1 MKDFELKDL
10 EQTLLMEEKS
20 FGIISKDTY
29 TPFEPGDSDWIEYT
43 LAIVNL
49 YPRSIFPTI
58 GGDLTVR
65 RNSEGNV
72 FDTSICM
79 SNGSHKILRLTIEDV
94 LKILTVGTIRN
105 CQGHEAAGHIVLFH
119 SHHLSYTLFHFFH
132 FHFLTV
138 KDSKTADHFFQLCLV
153 TGAG

>member
-10 EQTLLMEEKS
+10 EQTLLTEEKS
-20 FGIISKDTY
+20 FGIISKDAY

-94 LKILTVGTIRN
+94 LKIMDIFQKNNRELIFDFRQDYRSFDMEKYINRIARLT
-105 CQGHEAAGHIVLFH
+105 E
-119 SHHLSYTLFHFFH
+119 
-132 FHFLTV
+132 
-138 KDSKTADHFFQLCLV
+138 
-153 TGAG
+153 

>member
-65 RNSEGNV
+65 RNSKGNV

-94 LKILTVGTIRN
+94 LKSWIFFRKTIWSLYLISDRITGHLTWKST
-105 CQGHEAAGHIVLFH
+105 
-119 SHHLSYTLFHFFH
+119 
-132 FHFLTV
+132 
-138 KDSKTADHFFQLCLV
+138 
-153 TGAG
+153 

>member
-65 RNSEGNV
+65 RNSKGNV

-94 LKILTVGTIRN
+94 LKIMDIFQKNNRELIFDFRQAYRSFDMEKYINRIARLT
-105 CQGHEAAGHIVLFH
+105 E
-119 SHHLSYTLFHFFH
+119 
-132 FHFLTV
+132 
-138 KDSKTADHFFQLCLV
+138 
-153 TGAG
+153 

>member
-65 RNSEGNV
+65 INSEGNV

-79 SNGSHKILRLTIEDV
+79 RNGSHKILRLTIEDV
-94 LKILTVGTIRN
+94 LKIMDIFQKNNRELIFDFRQDYRSFDMEKYINRIARLT
-105 CQGHEAAGHIVLFH
+105 E
-119 SHHLSYTLFHFFH
+119 
-132 FHFLTV
+132 
-138 KDSKTADHFFQLCLV
+138 
-153 TGAG
+153 

>member
-65 RNSEGNV
+65 RNSKGNV

-94 LKILTVGTIRN
+94 LKIIDIFQKNNLELIFDFRQDYRSFDMEKYINRIARLT
-105 CQGHEAAGHIVLFH
+105 E
-119 SHHLSYTLFHFFH
+119 
-132 FHFLTV
+132 
-138 KDSKTADHFFQLCLV
+138 
-153 TGAG
+153 

>member
-65 RNSEGNV
+65 RNNKGNV

-94 LKILTVGTIRN
+94 LKIMDIFQKNNRELIFDFRQDYRSFDMEKYINRIARLT
-105 CQGHEAAGHIVLFH
+105 E
-119 SHHLSYTLFHFFH
+119 
-132 FHFLTV
+132 
-138 KDSKTADHFFQLCLV
+138 
-153 TGAG
+153 

>member
-65 RNSEGNV
+65 RNSKGNV

-94 LKILTVGTIRN
+94 LKIMDIFQKNNRELIFDFRQDYRSFDMENYINRIARLT
-105 CQGHEAAGHIVLFH
+105 E
-119 SHHLSYTLFHFFH
+119 
-132 FHFLTV
+132 
-138 KDSKTADHFFQLCLV
+138 
-153 TGAG
+153 

>member
-43 LAIVNL
+43 LEIVNL

-65 RNSEGNV
+65 RNSKGNV

-94 LKILTVGTIRN
+94 LKIMDIFQKNNRELIFDFRQDYRSFDMEKYINRIARLT
-105 CQGHEAAGHIVLFH
+105 E
-119 SHHLSYTLFHFFH
+119 
-132 FHFLTV
+132 
-138 KDSKTADHFFQLCLV
+138 
-153 TGAG
+153 

>member
-58 GGDLTVR
+58 GGDLTVH
-65 RNSEGNV
+65 RNSKGNV

-79 SNGSHKILRLTIEDV
+79 SNSSHKILRLTIEDV
-94 LKILTVGTIRN
+94 LKIMDIFQKNNRELIFDFRQDYRSFDMEKYINRIARLT
-105 CQGHEAAGHIVLFH
+105 E
-119 SHHLSYTLFHFFH
+119 
-132 FHFLTV
+132 
-138 KDSKTADHFFQLCLV
+138 
-153 TGAG
+153 

>member
-20 FGIISKDTY
+20 FGIISKETY

-65 RNSEGNV
+65 RNSKGNV

-94 LKILTVGTIRN
+94 LKIMDIFQKNNRELIFDFRQDYRSFDMEKYINRIARLT
-105 CQGHEAAGHIVLFH
+105 E
-119 SHHLSYTLFHFFH
+119 
-132 FHFLTV
+132 
-138 KDSKTADHFFQLCLV
+138 
-153 TGAG
+153 

>member
-65 RNSEGNV
+65 RNSKGNV

-94 LKILTVGTIRN
+94 LKIMDIFQKNNLELIFDFRQDYRSFDMEKYINRIARLT
-105 CQGHEAAGHIVLFH
+105 E
-119 SHHLSYTLFHFFH
+119 
-132 FHFLTV
+132 
-138 KDSKTADHFFQLCLV
+138 
-153 TGAG
+153 

>member
-10 EQTLLMEEKS
+10 EQTLLMEEKR

-65 RNSEGNV
+65 RNSKGNV

-94 LKILTVGTIRN
+94 LKIMDIFQKNNRELIFDFRQDYRSFDMEKYINRIARLT
-105 CQGHEAAGHIVLFH
+105 E
-119 SHHLSYTLFHFFH
+119 
-132 FHFLTV
+132 
-138 KDSKTADHFFQLCLV
+138 
-153 TGAG
+153 

>member
-20 FGIISKDTY
+20 FGIISNDTY

-65 RNSEGNV
+65 RNSKGNV

-94 LKILTVGTIRN
+94 LKIMDIFQKNNRELIFDFRQDYRSFDMEKYINRIARLT
-105 CQGHEAAGHIVLFH
+105 E
-119 SHHLSYTLFHFFH
+119 
-132 FHFLTV
+132 
-138 KDSKTADHFFQLCLV
+138 
-153 TGAG
+153 

>member
-1 MKDFELKDL
+1 MTAAKFQQNRGNYMKDFELKDL

-65 RNSEGNV
+65 RNSKGNV

-94 LKILTVGTIRN
+94 LKIMDIFQKNNLELIFDFRQDYRSFDMEKYINRIARLT
-105 CQGHEAAGHIVLFH
+105 E
-119 SHHLSYTLFHFFH
+119 
-132 FHFLTV
+132 
-138 KDSKTADHFFQLCLV
+138 
-153 TGAG
+153 

>member
-65 RNSEGNV
+65 RNSKGNV

-94 LKILTVGTIRN
+94 LKIMDIFQKNNRELIFDFRQDYRSFDMEKYINRIARLTV
-105 CQGHEAAGHIVLFH
+105 
-119 SHHLSYTLFHFFH
+119 
-132 FHFLTV
+132 
-138 KDSKTADHFFQLCLV
+138 
-153 TGAG
+153 

>member
-65 RNSEGNV
+65 RNCEGNV

-94 LKILTVGTIRN
+94 LKIMDIFQKNNRELIFDFRQDYRSFDMEKYINRIARLT
-105 CQGHEAAGHIVLFH
+105 E
-119 SHHLSYTLFHFFH
+119 
-132 FHFLTV
+132 
-138 KDSKTADHFFQLCLV
+138 
-153 TGAG
+153 

>member
-94 LKILTVGTIRN
+94 LKIMDLFQKNNRELIFDFRQDYRSFDMEKYINRIARLT
-105 CQGHEAAGHIVLFH
+105 
-119 SHHLSYTLFHFFH
+119 
-132 FHFLTV
+132 
-138 KDSKTADHFFQLCLV
+138 D
-153 TGAG
+153 

>member
-1 MKDFELKDL
+1 
-10 EQTLLMEEKS
+10 MEEKS

-94 LKILTVGTIRN
+94 LKIMDLFQKNNRELIFDFRQDYRSFDMEKYINRIARLT
-105 CQGHEAAGHIVLFH
+105 E
-119 SHHLSYTLFHFFH
+119 
-132 FHFLTV
+132 
-138 KDSKTADHFFQLCLV
+138 
-153 TGAG
+153 

>member
-29 TPFEPGDSDWIEYT
+29 TPFEPRDSDWIEYT

-65 RNSEGNV
+65 RNSKGNV

-94 LKILTVGTIRN
+94 LKIMDIFQKNNRELIFDFRQDYRSFDMEKYINRIARLT
-105 CQGHEAAGHIVLFH
+105 E
-119 SHHLSYTLFHFFH
+119 
-132 FHFLTV
+132 
-138 KDSKTADHFFQLCLV
+138 
-153 TGAG
+153 

>member
-20 FGIISKDTY
+20 FGIISKDAY

-72 FDTSICM
+72 FETSICM

-94 LKILTVGTIRN
+94 LKIMDIFQKNNRELIFDFRQDYRSFDMEKYINRIARLT
-105 CQGHEAAGHIVLFH
+105 E
-119 SHHLSYTLFHFFH
+119 
-132 FHFLTV
+132 
-138 KDSKTADHFFQLCLV
+138 
-153 TGAG
+153 

>member
-1 MKDFELKDL
+1 MTAAKFQQNRGNYMKDFELKDL

-65 RNSEGNV
+65 RNSKGYV

-94 LKILTVGTIRN
+94 LKIMDIFQKNNRELIFDFRQDYRSFDMEKYINRIARLT
-105 CQGHEAAGHIVLFH
+105 E
-119 SHHLSYTLFHFFH
+119 
-132 FHFLTV
+132 
-138 KDSKTADHFFQLCLV
+138 
-153 TGAG
+153 

>member
-29 TPFEPGDSDWIEYT
+29 TPFEPGDSDWIAYT

-65 RNSEGNV
+65 RNSKGNV

-94 LKILTVGTIRN
+94 LKIMDIFQKNNLELIFDFRQDYRSFDMEKYINRIARLT
-105 CQGHEAAGHIVLFH
+105 E
-119 SHHLSYTLFHFFH
+119 
-132 FHFLTV
+132 
-138 KDSKTADHFFQLCLV
+138 
-153 TGAG
+153 

>member
-65 RNSEGNV
+65 RNSKGNV

-94 LKILTVGTIRN
+94 LKIMDIFQKNNRELIFDFRQDYRSFDMEKYINRIARLT
-105 CQGHEAAGHIVLFH
+105 E
-119 SHHLSYTLFHFFH
+119 
-132 FHFLTV
+132 
-138 KDSKTADHFFQLCLV
+138 
-153 TGAG
+153 